1 MNMTK
6 IIPLILTNTTVPS
19 SVPSDYGMGDL
30 VDILFWI
37 ARTLVIA
44 VGGGVGLFKIT
55 SGKSNEDPKE
65 TNQGLAA
72 LVAGGVL
79 FTATF
84 AIEAAF

>member
-1 MNMTK
+1 MK
-6 IIPLILTNTTVPS
+6 IIELMPLLLTNTTIPS

-30 VDILFWI
+30 VDIFFWL

-55 SGKSNEDPKE
+55 NGKSNEDPKE
-65 TNQGLAA
+65 TTQGLVS
-72 LVAGGVL
+72 LVAGGVI
-79 FTATF
+79 FAATF

>member
-30 VDILFWI
+30 VDILFWL
-37 ARTLVIA
+37 ARALVIA
-44 VGGGVGLFKIT
+44 VGGGVGLYKIT
-55 SGKSNEDPKE
+55 SGKSNEEPKE
-65 TNQGLAA
+65 TNQGFISLAA
-72 LVAGGVL
+72 GGII
-79 FTATF
+79 FAATF

>member
-1 MNMTK
+1 MK
-6 IIPLILTNTTVPS
+6 IIELMPLLLTNTTIPS

-37 ARTLVIA
+37 ARALVIA

-79 FTATF
+79 FAATF